1 MFVSKKR
8 SAVNEMGSLKEVF
21 NGFNTLV
28 GMLESPEF
36 QFHSCFYSFL
46 VVGSKK
52 NESWFGC

>member
-1 MFVSKKR
+1 
-8 SAVNEMGSLKEVF
+8 MGSLKEVF

-52 NESWFGC
+52 NESWFGCWSQ